1 MDDLIAARTQMALSL
16 GFHIIFAVIGM
27 AMPFLMSVAHFKW
40 LRTGEEH
47 YYTLTRAWLRGVA
60 IFFATGAVSGTVL
73 SFELGLLW
81 PKFMEHAGP
90 IVGMP
95 FSLEGAAFFLEAIAI
110 GLYLYGW
117 KRIHPWLH
125 WSFTLVIGV
134 SGVLSGAF
142 VVCANAWMNSPAG
155 FDWNNGH
162 PTNIQPVAAMFN
174 SAALSQCL
182 HMTVAAFEATAFGVA
197 GVHAWSLLRHP
208 ESALHRSALRIALI
222 FAAVSALIQPLTGDF
237 SAKDVARRQPIKLAA
252 MEALFETRTH
262 APLLVGGIPNVAKG
276 SVDYAIELP
285 GMLSFLA
292 FGSTSAEVR
301 GLNEFPRD
309 NWPPVPI
316 VHVAFQVM
324 VGCGTLLAG
333 TGAAALLFARLRPH
347 WLYHRRFLWLLV
359 LCCPLGF
366 VALEAGWTVTE
377 VGRQPWIIYGLLRT
391 KDALTPM
398 PGVAYSL
405 ALYCGVYVLLTVV
418 VIFLMRRQIQHVD

>member
-1 MDDLIAARTQMALSL
+1 MDDLFAARTQMALSL
-16 GFHIIFAVIGM
+16 GFHIVFAVIGM
-27 AMPFLMSVAHFKW
+27 AMPFLVSVAHYKW
-40 LRTGEEH
+40 LRSGQEH
-47 YYTLTRAWLRGVA
+47 FYTLTRAWLRGVA
-60 IFFATGAVSGTVL
+60 IFFAVGAVSGTVL

-81 PKFMEHAGP
+81 PTFMQHAGP

-117 KRIHPWLH
+117 NRIHPWLH

-155 FDWNNGH
+155 FDWNNGN
-162 PTNIQPVAAMFN
+162 PTNIEPVAAMFN
-174 SAALSQCL
+174 AAALSQCL
-182 HMTVAAFEATAFGVA
+182 HMTVAAFEATAFGVV
-197 GVHAWSLLRHP
+197 GVHALSLLRHP
-208 ESALHRSALRIALI
+208 QSQLHQAALRIALV

-262 APLLVGGIPNVAKG
+262 APLLVGGMPDPDRGTVA
-276 SVDYAIELP
+276 YAIELP

-292 FGSTSAEVR
+292 YGSTSAEVR
-301 GLNEFPRD
+301 GLREFPRD
-309 NWPPVPI
+309 TWPPVRI
-316 VHVAFQVM
+316 VHIAFQIM
-324 VGCGTLLAG
+324 VGCGTLLAVVG
-333 TGAAALLFARLRPH
+333 GAALALAKFRPS
-347 WLYHRRFLWLLV
+347 WLYHKRFLWLLV

-377 VGRQPWIIYGLLRT
+377 VGRQPWIIYGLMRT

-398 PGVAYSL
+398 PGVGYSL
-405 ALYCGVYVLLTVV
+405 ALYCGVYLLLTVV
-418 VIFLMRRQIQHVD
+418 VIFLMRRQIRHVD